1 MSPSD
6 DQPTLGGVLDG
17 VAPPVPSGDPDADVV
32 SVLVETPLAHL
43 DRPFDYLVPPSLAEK
58 VAVGSRVRVRFAGR
72 ELGGF
77 VLSRTRGSD
86 RSDLAPLKRAVSAA
100 PVLPPR
106 IAALCRRVALE
117 HGGTTADV
125 VRLAVPSR
133 HATTEAS
140 VLEALGSWPGP
151 DVPGVPSSGR
161 RSAGRT
167 PGPRDSDSDGDA
179 RASVGADAAPT
190 DPWRT
195 YAAGEAFL
203 RRIRDAG
210 SPGAVVQA
218 LPGRTEDLVVEAAV
232 AALASGRRVLV
243 VAPTSAHV
251 DSLAAAFA
259 DAGIPDVELMRAEDG
274 TARRYR
280 AFVRA
285 LTGQVGVVI
294 GTRSAAF
301 APLPGLGLVVLV
313 EDGDD
318 RLAEPHAPY
327 PHARDVLLSRHADP
341 AGERAAMAIVAV
353 GRTVAAQHLVRT
365 GVLASLAPDREAV
378 RGSTAR
384 VAAPND
390 VELGREGPAAAAR
403 IPHVAWTLIRDSLED
418 GPVLVQVARAGYVP
432 ALACARCRESARCR
446 HCHGPLGLARG
457 GGPPSCRWC
466 GRAAADFRCDTC
478 GGTAVRA
485 VRIGA
490 GRTSHELGRA
500 FPGVPVL
507 ASGAGEDTGVAR
519 TVDDRPRLVVATPGA
534 EPVADGGY
542 RAAVLLDGGVA
553 TARPGLGVAE
563 EALRRWLTAA
573 SLVRPAPDGGRVLL
587 LGRPAPQVAQALVR
601 WDPVGFAERE
611 LAERA
616 ELALP
621 PATRAAVVRG
631 GPEAVRSFLAHV
643 HADPRAGEV
652 AVLGPVPIEE
662 APAPGG
668 GRGVGEPQAQA
679 VLRSDEQVPLGPIL
693 AAASAARSARKE
705 PGSVRVELNPQD
717 LL

>member
-179 RASVGADAAPT
+179 RASDGADAAPT

-341 AGERAAMAIVAV
+341 AGERAAMAIVAG

>member
-1 MSPSD
+1 
-6 DQPTLGGVLDG
+6 VLDG

-179 RASVGADAAPT
+179 RASDGADAAPT

>member
-179 RASVGADAAPT
+179 RASDGADAAPT

-232 AALASGRRVLV
+232 AAVASGRRVLV

>member
-179 RASVGADAAPT
+179 RASDGADAAPT

-652 AVLGPVPIEE
+652 AVLGPVPIED

>member
-1 MSPSD
+1 
-6 DQPTLGGVLDG
+6 VLDG
-17 VAPPVPSGDPDADVV
+17 VTPPVPSGDPDADVV

-179 RASVGADAAPT
+179 RASDGADAAPT

>member
-1 MSPSD
+1 
-6 DQPTLGGVLDG
+6 
-17 VAPPVPSGDPDADVV
+17 
-32 SVLVETPLAHL
+32 
-43 DRPFDYLVPPSLAEK
+43 
-58 VAVGSRVRVRFAGR
+58 
-72 ELGGF
+72 
-77 VLSRTRGSD
+77 
-86 RSDLAPLKRAVSAA
+86 
-100 PVLPPR
+100 
-106 IAALCRRVALE
+106 
-117 HGGTTADV
+117 
-125 VRLAVPSR
+125 
-133 HATTEAS
+133 
-140 VLEALGSWPGP
+140 
-151 DVPGVPSSGR
+151 VPGVPSSGR

-179 RASVGADAAPT
+179 RASDGADAAPT

>member
-179 RASVGADAAPT
+179 RASDGADAAPT